1 MKLTW
6 QETLDR
12 TYSQK
17 MNGHQS
23 AICKKKQEIDSRFML
38 VSVSQICITAN
49 KLSKSFTPTI
59 LFIFNSIF
67 HDAVTISVS
76 KTCLQYTQYKR
87 IAHGCKP
94 QKFGVPGEV
103 HGMSED

>member
-1 MKLTW
+1 MAGNSRSNIFTKDEWTSECNL
-6 QETLDR
+6 Q
-12 TYSQK
+12 
-17 MNGHQS
+17 
-23 AICKKKQEIDSRFML
+23 KKQEIDSRFML